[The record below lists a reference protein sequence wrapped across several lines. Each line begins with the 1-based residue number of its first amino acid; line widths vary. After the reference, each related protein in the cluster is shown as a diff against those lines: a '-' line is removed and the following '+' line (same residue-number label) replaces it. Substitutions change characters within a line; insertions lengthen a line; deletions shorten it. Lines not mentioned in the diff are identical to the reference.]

1 MKSIGKFFSICIIFL
16 LVLFLIGGG
25 VAYENDKNASK
36 VIFTSD
42 DILTKLSTQQLNQ
55 VKLSDSD
62 VEGII
67 NSSLS
72 SYNSSKFTLNGNNV
86 IIYPNNAALIKLYL
100 KDNAIGFSTSVS
112 LSFNFTYITEV
123 MDISITKAS
132 IGKLPLPLS
141 ILRLYLKQNIS
152 KLENG
157 NSAIKDID
165 ASNLMIQLDLNSLLA
180 KKQKLLII
188 KSMSSES
195 NNLILNLSI
204 NSQAQ
209 SLLDGIGNTTN
220 GVSKLR
226 SLYNSLDNT
235 SKQQVLNFLNSDVS
249 YDKKI
254 LYLKTLNID
263 IDKTTLEKFIESL

>member
-1 MKSIGKFFSICIIFL
+1 
-16 LVLFLIGGG
+16 
-25 VAYENDKNASK
+25 
-36 VIFTSD
+36 
-42 DILTKLSTQQLNQ
+42 
-55 VKLSDSD
+55 
-62 VEGII
+62 
-67 NSSLS
+67 
-72 SYNSSKFTLNGNNV
+72 
-86 IIYPNNAALIKLYL
+86 
-100 KDNAIGFSTSVS
+100 
-112 LSFNFTYITEV
+112 

-165 ASNLMIQLDLNSLLA
+165 ASNLRIQLDLNSLLA

>member
-1 MKSIGKFFSICIIFL
+1 
-16 LVLFLIGGG
+16 

-55 VKLSDSD
+55 VELSDSD

-72 SYNSSKFTLNGNNV
+72 SYNSSKFTFSGSNV
-86 IIYPNNAALIKLYL
+86 IIYPNDAALIKLYL
-100 KDNAIGFSTSVS
+100 KDNATGFPTSVS
-112 LSFNFTYITEV
+112 LNFNFTYINGV

-132 IGKLPLPLS
+132 IGKLPVPLS
-141 ILRLYLKQNIS
+141 VLRLYLNRNVS
-152 KLENG
+152 RLENS
-157 NSAIKDID
+157 NSAIKGID
-165 ASNLMIQLDLNSLLA
+165 ASNLRIQLDLNSLLA

-195 NNLILNLSI
+195 NKLILNLSI

-209 SLLDGIGNTTN
+209 SLLDNIGSTTDGI
-220 GVSKLR
+220 SKLR
-226 SLYNSLDNT
+226 SLYNSLDNN
-235 SKQQVLNFLNSDVS
+235 SKQEVLNFLKSNVS
-249 YDKKI
+249 NDQKI
-254 LYLKTLNID
+254 LYLKTLNIE
-263 IDKTTLEKFIESL
+263 IDKTTLENFIKTL